1 MRAKLGREHWFDS
14 TQRPIQARATSGGG
28 AHARKKDAALRAAR
42 GEQVVRRMPVS
53 RKHARTED
61 AVVVRADLPSP
72 AWKEKARERVAA
84 ELQRRAA
91 CEARLKEA
99 QDRWYYKEQ
108 ERMAKRYGRGSVYAK
123 LLQASNGPAPDSKWY
138 YDV

>member
-1 MRAKLGREHWFDS
+1 MKNEGKARARALGRLD
-14 TQRPIQARATSGGG
+14 PIKHEQHLEAERT
-28 AHARKKDAALRAAR
+28 RKKDAALRAAR

-91 CEARLKEA
+91 CEARVKEA
-99 QDRWYYKEQ
+99 RNRWFQ
-108 ERMAKRYGRGSVYAK
+108 EMIERETKKYGHDYGSFIRRLAAA
-123 LLQASNGPAPDSKWY
+123 QWDE
-138 YDV
+138 